1 MANTELLEIVDE
13 NDCVIGTHS
22 RADIHTLGLRHREV
36 HVWFVT
42 LQNEI
47 IFQRRSAT
55 KDTFPNLLSAS
66 VGGHVEIG
74 QTYEQAA
81 IREIEEEAGV
91 TITAEHLHPLAKLQI
106 ESTDDNGKKN
116 NPFRQV
122 YWVRYQGRGEELLV
136 EKQDGAG
143 FVLVPA
149 SRVFKMTPANCGE
162 VVSALFQKDYMPAWE
177 ALQKAL
183 EVNGLAVSPE

>member
-13 NDCVIGTHS
+13 NDCVIGTRS

-81 IREIEEEAGV
+81 IREIEEETGV
-91 TITAEHLHPLAKLQI
+91 TITTGQLHPLVKLRI
-106 ESTDDNGKKN
+106 ESIDDNGKKN
-116 NPFRQV
+116 NPFRQIF
-122 YWVRYQGRGEELLV
+122 WVRYQGRVKDLCIEQ
-136 EKQDGAG
+136 QDGAG
-143 FVLVPA
+143 FVSIPA
-149 SRVFKMTPANCGE
+149 NRVFKMTPTNCGE
-162 VVSALFQKDYMPAWE
+162 AVPALFQQDYMPAWE
-177 ALQKAL
+177 ALQKKL
-183 EVNGLAVSPE
+183 GINGLAA